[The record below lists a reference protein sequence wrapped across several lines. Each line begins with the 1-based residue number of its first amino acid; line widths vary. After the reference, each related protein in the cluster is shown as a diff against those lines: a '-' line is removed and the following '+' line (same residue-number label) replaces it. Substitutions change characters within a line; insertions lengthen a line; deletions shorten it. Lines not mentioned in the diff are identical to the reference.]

1 MEAGDGLSTTAWGI
15 LLFGAFLTISFTY
28 FFGTPR
34 LGIHMAMTGALAAS
48 IALVM
53 VLIVAM
59 DYPFRGDVRVDPSPF
74 EEALAL
80 MRHAPFTS

>member
-1 MEAGDGLSTTAWGI
+1 
-15 LLFGAFLTISFTY
+15 
-28 FFGTPR
+28 
-34 LGIHMAMTGALAAS
+34 MAMTGALAAS